1 MLRTALVGTGLI
13 ARKKHLPA
21 WKGLAPRTR
30 VVALCDLD
38 RKSAEDLASR
48 FGIPAVYTDVGELL
62 EAETPDVVDICT
74 PPSTHAPLAVQA
86 LEASTHVLVEKPM
99 AVDVEGCD
107 AIVEAAGASGR
118 KVAVAH
124 SDLFY
129 PAFLRA
135 RTLVESGALG
145 DFRGM
150 RILLSTPEDYM
161 TSDPDHWAHDLPG
174 GVIGETGPHVVYM
187 SLPFIGRVERLQV
200 LGRKVLDRH
209 PWSAYEDYRVELV
222 GERGTSSIALTY
234 ATDQWAA
241 EVELWGSEGLVRA
254 DLESQTVVRHR
265 RRDLSP
271 RTVGASSVSQGLQV
285 LASTLTTAARRWLG
299 RDRSTHRRLIERFV
313 SSIEEDGP
321 VPVSA
326 EHGRETVRVMN
337 EIAARLES
345 SPAEEASA
353 P

>member
-1 MLRTALVGTGLI
+1 MLHTALVGTGLI

-21 WKGLAPRTR
+21 WNGVGPDAR

-38 RKSAEDLASR
+38 RESAEDLASQ
-48 FGIPAVYTDVGELL
+48 FGIPAVYTDLGVLL
-62 EAETPDVVDICT
+62 KSEKPDIVDICT
-74 PPSTHAPLAVQA
+74 PPTTHAPLAVQA
-86 LEASTHVLVEKPM
+86 LESSAHVLVEKPM
-99 AVDVEGCD
+99 AVDVENCD
-107 AIVEAAGASGR
+107 AIIDASDDNGR

-129 PAFLRA
+129 SSFLRA
-135 RTLVESGALG
+135 RSLVESGALG
-145 DFRGM
+145 EFRGM
-150 RILLSTPEDYM
+150 RIFLSTPEDYM

-265 RRDLSP
+265 RGDLSP
-271 RTVGASSVSQGLQV
+271 TTVGASSVSQGIQL
-285 LASTLTTAARRWLG
+285 LTSTIATAIRRLLG
-299 RDRSTHRRLIERFV
+299 RERSTHRRLIDRFV
-313 SSIEEDGP
+313 ASIEEDGA

-326 EHGRETVRVMN
+326 EHGRETIRVMN
-337 EIAARLES
+337 NIADRLEVAHDERKS
-345 SPAEEASA
+345 T
-353 P
+353 